1 MSDEET
7 IEKTTETIENIKQTF
22 SIEFDSQYRNKHTH
36 PNPYNFTINY
46 SDSINTIQRV
56 NPTSGAF
63 PIKEWSWNSHP
74 PVTVIQGLDEQP
86 NEPNAVF
93 PFADYTRGITNN
105 ISFLYRV
112 DAESE
117 GKGMLIYIDSTISS
131 GDGTVVVGSDSVK
144 IFAYGNNYVEGE
156 TLKIN
161 RSEVFYNY
169 QNFLS
174 NTNSMFFREVNFQG
188 TESFYSTQSISNGIM
203 PNPSKLRSFYLQPV
217 IIEQTFNTIPPGYF
231 YDTSSDTPP
240 IYDTTGGSGTGL
252 KVFVFYTTHKNDVS
266 LYVKN
271 AQTTISTYTAS
282 GYKEGDII
290 TVLDSGGVSGSIKCM
305 LVDIRIRIGES
316 YSLDVSNII
325 NGNIIQDETTGV
337 IYNHANLNP
346 LHRVQTKTG
355 KGSGM
360 ILGTLSIP
368 TGDLNNA
375 NWSPSD
381 NYIINKIVCI
391 YEAGKDYK
399 PGDIVTVTDRS
410 NNSFDL
416 VVTEPHTSK
425 SSKYNIKQI
434 YDNGFL
440 TGDKHLEPQ
449 LYDKKLKMGD
459 YIHASKIGSYS
470 RSSTTITII
479 KNSHGLVVDDIVTIK
494 FFTLDT
500 SNIEG
505 TMPSNRTPG
514 GATDGTYNVASV
526 VDANTFT
533 VTDSVSGTINAQS
546 EIETALGESI
556 SQTYEGYPCIV
567 ESDNDL
573 FDLYN
578 TESNITNTYNSRRY
592 NSVTNRQE
600 IENFSSLNN
609 IIGNKVHLN
618 NSRFFGLGVYDNFY
632 KGLFFENLTVGTK
645 HRITEYNHKDCVLR
659 LEDNIK
665 DENMNNK
672 NFWKIENPSTS
683 DKIFVPDGSDN
694 PKEYIGNVYEAVIH
708 TGQVNAPKDF
718 FVSKNVTVNNVPLTQ
733 YKLNNIAFDT
743 KICHQFRN
751 ITDYDPVSKMITLD
765 TPLVGITSHAN
776 QYNKTSPISINNIRY
791 IHYSSQTYQDGEYTL
806 QVFPFEYD
814 NYGEDLSLS
823 PTNTNASGLTITI
836 IISNGRIES
845 IGDIEIVSAG
855 SGYESNV
862 ASLGITSSTTYHTN
876 QHTIGYNYTNWTN
889 SYSS

>member
-1 MSDEET
+1 MNEEESVNKLLETFT
-7 IEKTTETIENIKQTF
+7 IEI
-22 SIEFDSQYRNKHTH
+22 DSQYRNKHEYE
-36 PNPYNFTINY
+36 NPYNFTINY
-46 SDSINTIQRV
+46 SDNIETQRI
-56 NPTSGAF
+56 NPTSDAF
-63 PIKEWSWNSHP
+63 PMKEWSWNSHP
-74 PVTVIQGLDEQP
+74 PVTVIQAPINTTQTTPDL
-86 NEPNAVF
+86 F
-93 PFADYTRGITNN
+93 PFVHYTRDITNN
-105 ISFLYRV
+105 INFLYRV

-131 GDGTVVVGSDSVK
+131 ADGTVVLGSDSVK

-174 NTNSMFFREVNFQG
+174 NTNSMTIR
-188 TESFYSTQSISNGIM
+188 STDFSGSEIFKSIHQISTGIM
-203 PNPSKLRSFYLQPV
+203 LNPSKLKQFYLEPV
-217 IIEQTFNTIPPGYF
+217 VIEQPFNTIPPGYF
-231 YDTSSDTPP
+231 YDTGSASPP
-240 IYDTTGGSGTGL
+240 TYNTTGGSGTGL
-252 KVFVFYTTHKNDVS
+252 TVNVLYQTYKNDVQLRVINS
-266 LYVKN
+266 E
-271 AQTTISTYTAS
+271 STFSAYNAS

-290 TVLDSGGVSGSIKCM
+290 TILDSGGVSGSIKCM

-316 YSLDVSNII
+316 YSLDVSNIVK
-325 NGNIIQDETTGV
+325 GNVIQDETTGV

-360 ILGTLSIP
+360 ILGTLNMP
-368 TGDLNNA
+368 TGDSNNDS
-375 NWSPSD
+375 WVSTD
-381 NYIINKIVCI
+381 NYSINKIVCI

-410 NNSFDL
+410 NNPFDL

-440 TGDKHLEPQ
+440 TGDKHLEPH

-459 YIHASKIGSYS
+459 YIHASKFGSYS
-470 RSSTTITII
+470 RFESTITII
-479 KNSHGLVVDDIVTIK
+479 KNSHGLVVDDIVTLN
-494 FFTLDT
+494 FFTIDTVNST
-500 SNIEG
+500 SNA
-505 TMPSNRTPG
+505 PSFRLPG
-514 GATDGTYNVASV
+514 GATSGTYNVASV

-546 EIETALGESI
+546 EIVAAVGSI

-567 ESDNDL
+567 ETDNDL
-573 FDLYN
+573 FDIYN
-578 TESNITNTYNSRRY
+578 TDSNITNTYNSRRY
-592 NSVTNRQE
+592 NSITNRQE

-645 HRITEYNHKDCVLR
+645 HRITEYNHKDCVLT

-683 DKIFVPDGSDN
+683 DKIFVPNGSDN
-694 PKEYIGNVYEAVIH
+694 PKEYIGNVYEAIIH
-708 TGQVNAPKDF
+708 TGQVNSVKDF
-718 FVSKNVTVNNVPLTQ
+718 IVSKNVTVNNALITQ

-743 KICHQFRN
+743 KVCHQFRN

-814 NYGEDLSLS
+814 NYGGDLSSS
-823 PTNTNASGLTITI
+823 PTNTNASGLTISI
-836 IISNGRIES
+836 IITNGRIES
-845 IGDIEIVSAG
+845 IGDIAIVSTG
-855 SGYESNV
+855 SGYETNV
-862 ASLGITSSTTYHTN
+862 ASLGITSSTTYHTD
-876 QHTIGYNYTNWTN
+876 QHTTGYNYTNWSN